1 MKRFASYFALTVVLS
16 LSMLTIFSGFS
27 YRADMKFGYVNTER
41 IFAEYEK
48 FQEAAKTLEA
58 ERQQLQSDLQ
68 VKQQEFENKRKEFEG
83 QQLLMSEKRKEE
95 ANKELEQL
103 YVNIQNYTQENFSQG
118 GKLDQRWNEIT
129 QPIIEEVQQVIDKVG
144 ADEGYD
150 IIFDTQ
156 RGTILYGNKD
166 LDMTE
171 LILERLG
178 KN

>member
-1 MKRFASYFALTVVLS
+1 MKRFASYFVMTIVLS
-16 LSMLTIFSGFS
+16 LSMLTIFSGFT
-27 YRADMKFGYVNTER
+27 YKADMKFGYVNTER

-48 FQEAAKTLEA
+48 FQEATKTLEA
-58 ERQQLQSDLQ
+58 ERAQLQNDLQ
-68 VKQQEFENKRKEFEG
+68 TKQQEFETKRKEFEG

-95 ANKELEQL
+95 ANKELEEL
-103 YVNIQNYTQENFSQG
+103 YVNIQNYTQENFSAG
-118 GKLDQRWNEIT
+118 GKLEQRWNEIT
-129 QPIIEEVQQVIDKVG
+129 APIIEEVQQVIDKAG

-150 IIFDTQ
+150 MIFDTQ

-171 LILERLG
+171 QILELLQ